1 MVDQVHDNSI
11 IGIKKLTSSDLGF
24 ANNGVTHIGL
34 FKDTFNFL
42 DISER
47 RSLAS
52 TLIYQNRTFDLLSIF
67 DPITRANGKLEAPKI
82 RKGDGDELIVGN
94 VTMDS
99 VVRQVR
105 RIAETNVNIER
116 YLLWFG
122 LDTDELVYLLFDRD
136 SDDFNS
142 IIRIIGRIDE
152 RKIKIGNNLVEFKLL
167 IQFLNSKVE
176 TVNFEYYEELEIAS
190 QIGSIS
196 TSRRVIPRVRDIEK
210 ANKLF
215 KETGIKGE
223 ELLYKY
229 FEVQKHNSVIRD
241 FKWMNQSMET
251 GMPYDFEIIN
261 LDNSVVFSDAKSTS
275 YKFELPMILSSGELN
290 FINDNRNR
298 YLIHRLY
305 AINETPKMRVCDSI
319 NFVSDIFIPNYN
331 IFTQSLITERFS
343 IRGVKLAVPPSLLN
357 FQEPILLQ

>member
-1 MVDQVHDNSI
+1 MVNQVHENSV
-11 IGIKKLTSSDLGF
+11 IGIKRLTSSDLGF

-47 RSLAS
+47 RSLVS
-52 TLIYQNRTFDLLSIF
+52 TLIYQNSTFDLLSIF
-67 DPITRANGKLEAPKI
+67 DPITRADGTLDAPKI

-94 VTMDS
+94 VKMDS

-105 RIAETNVNIER
+105 RIAETNVNTER

-136 SDDFNS
+136 SNDFSS
-142 IIRIIGRIDE
+142 ITGIIGRIDE
-152 RKIKIGNNLVEFKLL
+152 RKIKIGNNIVEFRLL

-176 TVNFEYYEELEIAS
+176 TVNFEYYEELEVAS
-190 QIGSIS
+190 QTGSIS
-196 TSRRVIPRVRDIEK
+196 TSKRVIPRVRDIAK

-223 ELLYKY
+223 ELLYQY
-229 FEVQKHNSVIRD
+229 FERQKSISTIKD

-251 GMPYDFEIIN
+251 GMPYDFEITN
-261 LDNSVVFSDAKSTS
+261 LDNSIVFSDAKSTS
-275 YKFELPMILSSGELN
+275 YKFELPIILSFGELN
-290 FINDNRNR
+290 FINDNRNH

-305 AINETPKMRVCDSI
+305 SINETPKMRVCSSI
-319 NFVSDIFIPNYN
+319 NFVSDIFIPNYD
-331 IFTQSLITERFS
+331 IFNQSLITESFS
-343 IRGVKLAVPPSLLN
+343 IRSPQLAVSPSLLS
-357 FQEPILLQ
+357 FQEPILL